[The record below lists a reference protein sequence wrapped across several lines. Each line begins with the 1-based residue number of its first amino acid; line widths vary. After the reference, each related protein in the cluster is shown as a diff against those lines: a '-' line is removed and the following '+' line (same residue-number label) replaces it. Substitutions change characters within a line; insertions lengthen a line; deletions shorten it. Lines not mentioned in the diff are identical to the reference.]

1 MLSRTL
7 HSITLLLLV
16 LVVVSSI
23 LFNTTLG
30 VIITQAQSDP
40 IAQIFS
46 PPLGYLNGIKYG
58 PQYTYDNGGALI
70 ENTDYGVTNPDLS
83 HYSTCFAIE
92 MRYLI
97 HAAEDWYRPDR
108 SPANGD
114 DVTAVA
120 DGIVYDYDTRWI

>member
-30 VIITQAQSDP
+30 VTIAQAQSTP

-46 PPLGYLNGIKYG
+46 LPLGL
-58 PQYTYDNGGALI
+58 
-70 ENTDYGVTNPDLS
+70 E
-83 HYSTCFAIE
+83 
-92 MRYLI
+92 
-97 HAAEDWYRPDR
+97 
-108 SPANGD
+108 
-114 DVTAVA
+114 
-120 DGIVYDYDTRWI
+120 